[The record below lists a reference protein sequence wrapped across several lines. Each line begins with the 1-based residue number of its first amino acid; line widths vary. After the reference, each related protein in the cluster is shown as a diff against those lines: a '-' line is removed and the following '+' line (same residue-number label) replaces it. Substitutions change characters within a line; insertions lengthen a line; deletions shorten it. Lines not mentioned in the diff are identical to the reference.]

1 MGSIAIILKYYFESV
16 WQNYKNP
23 VAFYKIIV
31 QRQVE
36 AGMINAEDLTEN
48 FKIER
53 PIVWMAK
60 QYAFWLELL
69 IMMVVP
75 LPFKT
80 GGIFFE
86 EKIIT
91 MGTINWVDNSG

>member
-1 MGSIAIILKYYFESV
+1 MFIISFMGGIAIALKYYFESV
-16 WQNYKNP
+16 WLNYKNP

-48 FKIER
+48 FKLES
-53 PIVWMAK
+53 PYVWMVK
-60 QYAFWLELL
+60 QYAFWLELV

-75 LPFKT
+75 IPFKIH
-80 GGIFFE
+80 GKLLE
-86 EKIIT
+86 E
-91 MGTINWVDNSG
+91 